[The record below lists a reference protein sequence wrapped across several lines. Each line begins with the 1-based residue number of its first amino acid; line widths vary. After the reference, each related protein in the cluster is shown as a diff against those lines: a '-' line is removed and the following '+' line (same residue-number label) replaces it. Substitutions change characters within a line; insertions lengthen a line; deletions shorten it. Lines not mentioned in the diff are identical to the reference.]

1 MGARW
6 QACEQRRVGAS
17 TCSKNRRRGGRR
29 ARAACR
35 RGQSRAAADVEDEG
49 DHAAGGPGLGPS
61 APAIPRTGTVIHL
74 KKIIFNGLGSFWD
87 SMTSN

>member
-61 APAIPRTGTVIHL
+61 APAPVVSLSVGRHDQQDSGYGNRRTLCTP
-74 KKIIFNGLGSFWD
+74 SD
-87 SMTSN
+87 